1 LEMIESNSI
10 RMELR
15 YAYYRRCQVLRRNG
29 EQCKAPA
36 EQGAHIC
43 YAHARQNAMQQR
55 RAREREAVLEEA
67 AQRIRMHPMLS
78 WKCGKRSR
86 ITDGVGDVSA
96 DLHAIQ
102 VTLAAVTQ
110 AIIDGRIDNKT
121 AGRLCWELQ
130 IASKLLWLKQR
141 TSMAARRR
149 RSPAFREFDV
159 PINIAEQI
167 LRPGATVL
175 NHRSG
180 DASSATGWQPVT
192 GTARSTGI
200 LLPDEKFL
208 DRPVADEKAA

>member
-1 LEMIESNSI
+1 MQHGNDQMTAGNIQRKPEA
-10 RMELR
+10 R
-15 YAYYRRCQVLRRNG
+15 YAYYRRCQEFRRNG

-43 YAHARQNAMQQR
+43 YAHARQNATQQR

-67 AQRIRMHPMLS
+67 AQRMRMHPMLS

-130 IASKLLWLKQR
+130 LASKLLWVEAEDKYGR
-141 TSMAARRR
+141 T
-149 RSPAFREFDV
+149 
-159 PINIAEQI
+159 AE
-167 LRPGATVL
+167 A
-175 NHRSG
+175 
-180 DASSATGWQPVT
+180 QPSFSRV
-192 GTARSTGI
+192 
-200 LLPDEKFL
+200 
-208 DRPVADEKAA
+208 